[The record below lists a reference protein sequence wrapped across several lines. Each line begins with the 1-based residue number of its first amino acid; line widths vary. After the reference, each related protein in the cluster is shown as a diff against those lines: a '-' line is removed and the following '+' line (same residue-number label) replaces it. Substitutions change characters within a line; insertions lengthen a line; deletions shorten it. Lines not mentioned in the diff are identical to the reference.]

1 MFRALLRRPEARLF
15 FIISVLFYICI
26 HSIDAFLAPMMIN
39 QGIEPQ
45 VMGIIMGA
53 SGLATLMIRFPLGI
67 ISDVVKSRKI
77 FIQIALVLPVIA
89 WPIAWL
95 EPNAITLYLAKAADG
110 VTAATWVLYNILF
123 IRYFD
128 RKEAPAA
135 VALLALAGPIGVFL
149 GNCIGGVLIHYF
161 ANNIAFFVSCVSAL
175 LALFLTT
182 RIRDVHD
189 PVQAPSLKACIA
201 GAKLQLADRSVWLIG
216 ILATI
221 VILVPFATRDTL
233 TPIYAEQLG
242 ARAGILTL
250 LSNIHLIFYALAI
263 ALCSS
268 VFYQR
273 LGLVKTA
280 VLGILLQ
287 VISSFGIPFTSN
299 LYLIYLLQALAGFSF
314 GMAFAAFMSLSVV
327 NTTSD
332 EQSTRMGLFQT
343 IYSCGMFAGP
353 VIMGVMMQHINLSSG
368 YLFIAGLSII
378 AAIATPLSVRWVYSR
393 KTRQPVEL
401 STNRS
406 LASARE

>member
-77 FIQIALVLPVIA
+77 FIQIALVLPIVA

-95 EPNAITLYLAKAADG
+95 EPHPITLYLAKAADG

-287 VISSFGIPFTSN
+287 VISTFGIPFTSN

-368 YLFIAGLSII
+368 YLFIAGLSVL

-393 KTRQPVEL
+393 KARQPLEL
-401 STNRS
+401 SANSS

>member
-299 LYLIYLLQALAGFSF
+299 LYLIYLLQALGGFSF

>member
-77 FIQIALVLPVIA
+77 FIQIALVLPIIA

-314 GMAFAAFMSLSVV
+314 GMAFAAFMSLSVA

>member
-77 FIQIALVLPVIA
+77 FIQIALVLPIIA

-250 LSNIHLIFYALAI
+250 LSNIHLVFYALAI

-299 LYLIYLLQALAGFSF
+299 LYLIYLLQGLAGFSF

>member
-77 FIQIALVLPVIA
+77 FIQIALVLPIVA

-95 EPNAITLYLAKAADG
+95 EPHPITLYLAKAADG

-368 YLFIAGLSII
+368 YLFIAGLSVI

-393 KTRQPVEL
+393 KARQPLEL
-401 STNRS
+401 SANNS